1 MVKAK
6 SSSQLPSIEA
16 ARLWV
21 QPRVSDRRLKH
32 IEGVAA
38 TARSL
43 AKRAGCDVNLAELAG
58 WLHDACKELGSKELI
73 AQAKEFGLLLHPVEE
88 KNGHLLH
95 GPVAAEVVR
104 RDLSISN
111 EDLLHAIAEHTLGA
125 VPMSLLSKVVFLADA
140 LEPLRSAEFTAPI
153 WQALGDGNRT
163 SGQLDLDRAIA
174 VACDLTLE
182 DLIETGRIIH
192 PRMVEV
198 RNFYWEAASA
208 SSASV

>member
-21 QPRVSDRRLKH
+21 QPRVSPWRLKH

-38 TARSL
+38 TACSL
-43 AKRAGCDVNLAELAG
+43 ARRAGCDVYLAELAG
-58 WLHDACKELGSKELI
+58 WLHDACKEIGSKELI
-73 AQAKEFGLLLHPVEE
+73 AQAKQFGLVLHPVEE

-104 RDLSISN
+104 RDLDVTN
-111 EDLLHAIAEHTLGA
+111 EEILHAIAEHTLGA

-140 LEPLRSAEFTAPI
+140 LEPSRPADFTEPI
-153 WQALGDGNRT
+153 WQALGNGDHA
-163 SGQLDLDRAIA
+163 SGPVNLDRAIA
-174 VACDLTLE
+174 VACDLTLK
-182 DLIETGRIIH
+182 DLIETGKIIH

-198 RNFYWEAASA
+198 RNFYWEAANTPP
-208 SSASV
+208 